1 MYNSASSTS
10 SSSYGMGAGVTVAT
24 VVVTVIVD
32 SIIAST
38 VKAILIKQYFNGFK
52 HASHTRS
59 WKDVGTGVN

>member
-1 MYNSASSTS
+1 
-10 SSSYGMGAGVTVAT
+10 MGAGVTVAT

-59 WKDVGTGVN
+59 